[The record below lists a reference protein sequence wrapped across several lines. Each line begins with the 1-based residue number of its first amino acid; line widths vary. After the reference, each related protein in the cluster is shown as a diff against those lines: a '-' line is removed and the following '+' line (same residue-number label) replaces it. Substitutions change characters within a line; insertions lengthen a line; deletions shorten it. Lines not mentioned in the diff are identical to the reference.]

1 MVYLERTRGISSTE
15 LRNRRYPQVILGVVG
30 TGQIASQFISE
41 SKFVSGVT
49 VERVFNP
56 NIVSAE
62 CFAKKHELAFFTDKY
77 EEFLE
82 KISAVYNASPF
93 ETRYGYVERA
103 LQAGKHVLCEKPMV
117 FNVREAKHLFKLAQ
131 DHGVILMEA
140 IKTEYCPGFRRLIS
154 CAKSGKIGRIIC
166 VDAAFTKLAL
176 SRMRKIQNCKFC
188 GSVIELAA
196 YPLLAILQLLGYN
209 YESIQFD
216 SWYEHNKQVD
226 LFTQIHL
233 QYPEAVATAKVGLGV
248 KSEDTLVISG
258 TRGCIYVPAP
268 WWKTEYFELCFEDP
282 RQCRQ

>member
-1 MVYLERTRGISSTE
+1 M
-15 LRNRRYPQVILGVVG
+15 
-30 TGQIASQFISE
+30 
-41 SKFVSGVT
+41 
-49 VERVFNP
+49 
-56 NIVSAE
+56 
-62 CFAKKHELAFFTDKY
+62 
-77 EEFLE
+77 E
-82 KISAVYNASPF
+82 KISAVYIASPF

-166 VDAAFTKLAL
+166 VDATFTKLAL

-248 KSEDTLVISG
+248 KSEDSLVISG

-282 RQCRQ
+282 NDVEKNFYKFSGDGVRYELSEFLTKISEGHMNEAACRSSVEITNIIEKYQTGDVRGWICGSDGKNHIIGC